1 MNRRGTMLKVNPHPD
16 YPPEEGRYLN
26 WSSGVMKNFMLMFSI
41 SALALVML
49 LWGQTSM
56 AAEIALPS
64 PSYKG
69 TVSVEEA
76 LKARRTHRSFQ
87 SRPLTLKQFS
97 QILWGAYGV
106 SAQKYGSFLKTAP
119 SAGALYPLDIYGVV
133 GQGSV
138 ETLAPGI
145 YHFRPENHA
154 VELIKQGDLRAEVA
168 RHALQ
173 QMWMAKAPLM
183 LVITGEYN
191 RSSIKY
197 GLRGATYTHI
207 EAGHVGQNIFLQ
219 AEAIGLKAGIVGAFN
234 NRGVVATMGLP
245 PSHDP
250 LLIMP
255 VGYSE

>member
-1 MNRRGTMLKVNPHPD
+1 
-16 YPPEEGRYLN
+16 
-26 WSSGVMKNFMLMFSI
+26 MFAI
-41 SALALVML
+41 KKKLLLVSALGLVIL
-49 LWGQTSM
+49 LSFFSSDTM

-64 PSYKG
+64 PAHRGK
-69 TVSVEEA
+69 VSVEEA

-87 SRPLTLKQFS
+87 PRPLTLNQFS
-97 QILWGAYGV
+97 QILWAAYGV
-106 SAQKYGSFLKTAP
+106 TDRKYGSFLKTAP

-133 GQGSV
+133 GQGGV

-145 YHFRPENHA
+145 YHFFPENHA
-154 VELIKQGDLRAEVA
+154 VELLKQGDLRAEVA
-168 RHALQ
+168 RNALQ

-183 LVITGEYN
+183 LIITGEYN

-197 GLRGATYTHI
+197 GPRGVTYTHI

-234 NRGVVATMGLP
+234 NRSVVTTMGLP

-255 VGYSE
+255 VGYAE

>member
-1 MNRRGTMLKVNPHPD
+1 MFA
-16 YPPEEGRYLN
+16 
-26 WSSGVMKNFMLMFSI
+26 MKKRLLVVPTLGLVILI
-41 SALALVML
+41 SFL
-49 LWGQTSM
+49 GSDTM

-69 TVSVEEA
+69 TVSVEET

-87 SRPLTLKQFS
+87 PRPLTLKQLS

-106 SAQKYGSFLKTAP
+106 TSQRYGSFLKTAP

-133 GQGSV
+133 GQGGV

-145 YHFRPENHA
+145 YHFRPENHS
-154 VELIKQGDLRAEVA
+154 VELVKQGDLRAEVA

-191 RSSIKY
+191 RSSMKY
-197 GLRGATYTHI
+197 GPRGVTYTHI
-207 EAGHVGQNIFLQ
+207 ETGHVGQNIFLQ

-234 NRGVVATMGLP
+234 NKKIIRAMGLSS
-245 PSHDP
+245 SHDP

>member
-1 MNRRGTMLKVNPHPD
+1 MF
-16 YPPEEGRYLN
+16 
-26 WSSGVMKNFMLMFSI
+26 SQKNFMFMLLI
-41 SALALVML
+41 SALAIVVLFF
-49 LWGQTSM
+49 GQISM
-56 AAEIALPS
+56 AGEIALPS

-97 QILWGAYGV
+97 QILWAAYGV
-106 SAQKYGSFLKTAP
+106 TAQKYGSFLKTAP

-133 GQGSV
+133 GKGGV
-138 ETLAPGI
+138 ETLASGI

-154 VELIKQGDLRAEVA
+154 LELVNQGDLRAEVA
-168 RHALQ
+168 RQALQ

-183 LVITGEYN
+183 LVITGDYN
-191 RSSIKY
+191 RSNIKY
-197 GLRGATYTHI
+197 GPRGVTYTHI

-234 NRGVVATMGLP
+234 NQQIIRVMGFP
-245 PSHDP
+245 TSQDP

>member
-1 MNRRGTMLKVNPHPD
+1 MFA
-16 YPPEEGRYLN
+16 
-26 WSSGVMKNFMLMFSI
+26 MKKRLLVVPTLGLVILI
-41 SALALVML
+41 SFL
-49 LWGQTSM
+49 GSDTM

-69 TVSVEEA
+69 SVSVEEA

-87 SRPLTLKQFS
+87 SRPLILKQFS

-106 SAQKYGSFLKTAP
+106 TDRKYGSFLKTAP

-133 GQGSV
+133 GQGGV

-154 VELIKQGDLRAEVA
+154 IELVKQGDLRAEVA
-168 RHALQ
+168 RQALQ

-197 GLRGATYTHI
+197 GLRSAIYTHI
-207 EAGHVGQNIFLQ
+207 EAGHVGQNVFLQ

-234 NRGVVATMGLP
+234 NQQIIRVMGFST
-245 PSHDP
+245 SHDP

>member
-1 MNRRGTMLKVNPHPD
+1 MFAMKKRLLVVPTLGLVI
-16 YPPEEGRYLN
+16 LISFL
-26 WSSGVMKNFMLMFSI
+26 SSDTI
-41 SALALVML
+41 
-49 LWGQTSM
+49 

-64 PSYKG
+64 PSHKG

-87 SRPLTLKQFS
+87 SRHLTLKQFS

-106 SAQKYGSFLKTAP
+106 TAQKYGSFLKTAP

-133 GQGSV
+133 GQKGV

-154 VELIKQGDLRAEVA
+154 IELVKQGDLRAEVA
-168 RHALQ
+168 RQALQ
-173 QMWMAKAPLM
+173 QMWMAKAPLL
-183 LVITGEYN
+183 LVITGEYS
-191 RSSIKY
+191 RSNIKY
-197 GLRGATYTHI
+197 GPRGVTYTHI

-234 NRGVVATMGLP
+234 NQQIIRAMGLSS
-245 PSHDP
+245 SHDP

-255 VGYSE
+255 VGYSD

>member
-1 MNRRGTMLKVNPHPD
+1 
-16 YPPEEGRYLN
+16 
-26 WSSGVMKNFMLMFSI
+26 MFAI
-41 SALALVML
+41 KKRLLVVPTL
-49 LWGQTSM
+49 GLVILILFLTSDTM

-69 TVSVEEA
+69 TISVEEA

-106 SAQKYGSFLKTAP
+106 TAQKYGSFLKTAP

-133 GQGSV
+133 GQGGV
-138 ETLAPGI
+138 ETLAPGV
-145 YHFRPENHA
+145 YHFRPENHT
-154 VELIKQGDLRAEVA
+154 VELVKQGDLRAEVA

-173 QMWMAKAPLM
+173 QMWLAKAPLI

-191 RSSIKY
+191 RSSLKY
-197 GLRGATYTHI
+197 GRRGVTYTHI

-219 AEAIGLKAGIVGAFN
+219 AEAIGLKAGSVGAFN
-234 NRGVVATMGLP
+234 NRGVVTAIGLP

>member
-1 MNRRGTMLKVNPHPD
+1 MLT
-16 YPPEEGRYLN
+16 
-26 WSSGVMKNFMLMFSI
+26 FFI
-41 SALALVML
+41 SALAFFML
-49 LWGQTSM
+49 LCGQISM
-56 AAEIALPS
+56 AAEIDLPS

-106 SAQKYGSFLKTAP
+106 TDRKYGSFLKTAP

-133 GQGSV
+133 GQDGV
-138 ETLAPGI
+138 ETLAAGI
-145 YHFRPENHA
+145 YHFRPENHT
-154 VELIKQGDLRAEVA
+154 VELVKQGDLRAEVA
-168 RHALQ
+168 GHALR

-191 RSSIKY
+191 RSSMKY
-197 GLRGATYTHI
+197 GPRGVTYTHI

-234 NRGVVATMGLP
+234 NRSVITTMGLP

-255 VGYSE
+255 VGYSK

>member
-1 MNRRGTMLKVNPHPD
+1 MFA
-16 YPPEEGRYLN
+16 
-26 WSSGVMKNFMLMFSI
+26 MKKRLLVVPTLGLVILI
-41 SALALVML
+41 SFL
-49 LWGQTSM
+49 GSDTM

-69 TVSVEEA
+69 SVSVEEA

-87 SRPLTLKQFS
+87 SRPLILKQFS

-106 SAQKYGSFLKTAP
+106 TDRKYGSFLKTAP

-138 ETLAPGI
+138 ETLAPGV

-154 VELIKQGDLRAEVA
+154 IELVKQGDLRAEVA
-168 RHALQ
+168 RQALQ

-207 EAGHVGQNIFLQ
+207 EAGHVGQNVFLQ

-234 NRGVVATMGLP
+234 NQQIIRAMGIST
-245 PSHDP
+245 SHDP

>member
-1 MNRRGTMLKVNPHPD
+1 
-16 YPPEEGRYLN
+16 
-26 WSSGVMKNFMLMFSI
+26 MFAIKKQLLLVLTLGLVILI
-41 SALALVML
+41 SFF
-49 LWGQTSM
+49 GSDTM

-64 PSYKG
+64 PSYQG

-97 QILWGAYGV
+97 QILWAAYGV
-106 SAQKYGSFLKTAP
+106 TAQKYGSFLKTAP

-133 GQGSV
+133 GQAGV

-154 VELIKQGDLRAEVA
+154 VELVKQGDLRAEVA
-168 RHALQ
+168 RRALQ
-173 QMWMAKAPLM
+173 QMWMAKAPLI

-191 RSSIKY
+191 RSSLKY
-197 GLRGATYTHI
+197 GPRGVTYTHI

-219 AEAIGLKAGIVGAFN
+219 AEAIGLKAGIVGAFSN
-234 NRGVVATMGLP
+234 KQIIRAMGLST
-245 PSHDP
+245 SHDP
-250 LLIMP
+250 ILIMP
-255 VGYSE
+255 VGYAE

>member
-1 MNRRGTMLKVNPHPD
+1 MIAIKKQLLVVSILGLVV
-16 YPPEEGRYLN
+16 LISFL
-26 WSSGVMKNFMLMFSI
+26 SSD
-41 SALALVML
+41 
-49 LWGQTSM
+49 TM
-56 AAEIALPS
+56 AAEITLPS

-87 SRPLTLKQFS
+87 PRPLTLKQFS

-106 SAQKYGSFLKTAP
+106 TSQRYGSFLKTAP

-133 GQGSV
+133 GQGGV

-154 VELIKQGDLRAEVA
+154 VELVKQGDLRAEVA
-168 RHALQ
+168 GNALQ
-173 QMWMAKAPLM
+173 QMWMARAPLL

-197 GLRGATYTHI
+197 GPRGVTYTHI
-207 EAGHVGQNIFLQ
+207 EAGHVGQNVFLQ

-234 NRGVVATMGLP
+234 NRSVVTTMGVP
-245 PSHDP
+245 PNQDP

-255 VGYSE
+255 VGYSD

>member
-1 MNRRGTMLKVNPHPD
+1 MF
-16 YPPEEGRYLN
+16 
-26 WSSGVMKNFMLMFSI
+26 SQKNFMFMLLI
-41 SALALVML
+41 SALAIVVLFF
-49 LWGQTSM
+49 GQISM
-56 AAEIALPS
+56 AGEIALPS
-64 PSYKG
+64 PAYKG

-87 SRPLTLKQFS
+87 PRPLTLKQFS

-106 SAQKYGSFLKTAP
+106 TAQKYGSFLKTAP

-133 GQGSV
+133 GQGGV

-154 VELIKQGDLRAEVA
+154 LELVKQGDLRAEVA
-168 RHALQ
+168 RQALQ
-173 QMWMAKAPLM
+173 QMWMAKAPLI
-183 LVITGEYN
+183 LVITGDYN
-191 RSSIKY
+191 RSNIKY
-197 GLRGATYTHI
+197 GPRGVTYTHI

-234 NRGVVATMGLP
+234 NQQIIRVMGFP
-245 PSHDP
+245 TSQDP

-255 VGYSE
+255 VGYSD

>member
-1 MNRRGTMLKVNPHPD
+1 MR
-16 YPPEEGRYLN
+16 
-26 WSSGVMKNFMLMFSI
+26 MFLI
-41 SALALVML
+41 SALTLVML
-49 LWGQTSM
+49 FCGQISI
-56 AAEIALPS
+56 AAEIVLPS
-64 PSYKG
+64 PSNKG

-106 SAQKYGSFLKTAP
+106 TDQKYGSFLKTAP

-133 GQGSV
+133 GHSGV
-138 ETLAPGI
+138 ETLAAGI
-145 YHFRPENHA
+145 YHFRPETHT
-154 VELIKQGDLRAEVA
+154 VELVKQGDLRAEVA
-168 RHALQ
+168 GHALR

-183 LVITGEYN
+183 LVITGDYN
-191 RSSIKY
+191 RSSMKY
-197 GLRGATYTHI
+197 GPRGVTYTHI

-234 NRGVVATMGLP
+234 NRSVITTMGLP

-255 VGYSE
+255 VGY

>member
-1 MNRRGTMLKVNPHPD
+1 
-16 YPPEEGRYLN
+16 
-26 WSSGVMKNFMLMFSI
+26 
-41 SALALVML
+41 
-49 LWGQTSM
+49 M

-87 SRPLTLKQFS
+87 SRPLTLKKFS
-97 QILWGAYGV
+97 QILWAAYGV
-106 SAQKYGSFLKTAP
+106 TAQHYGSFLKTAP

-133 GQGSV
+133 GEGGV
-138 ETLAPGI
+138 ETLSPGV

-154 VELIKQGDLRAEVA
+154 IELVKQGDLRAEVA
-168 RHALQ
+168 RQALQ

-197 GLRGATYTHI
+197 GPRGVTYTHI

-234 NRGVVATMGLP
+234 NQQIIRAMGLST
-245 PSHDP
+245 SHDP

-255 VGYSE
+255 VGYSD

>member
-1 MNRRGTMLKVNPHPD
+1 MFAMKRPLLVVPTLGLVI
-16 YPPEEGRYLN
+16 LVSF
-26 WSSGVMKNFMLMFSI
+26 WSSD
-41 SALALVML
+41 
-49 LWGQTSM
+49 TM

-97 QILWGAYGV
+97 QILWAAYGV
-106 SAQKYGSFLKTAP
+106 TAQKYGAFLKTAP

-133 GQGSV
+133 GKGGV
-138 ETLAPGI
+138 ETLASGI

-154 VELIKQGDLRAEVA
+154 LELVKQGDLRAEVA
-168 RHALQ
+168 KQALQ

-183 LVITGEYN
+183 LVITGEYK

-197 GLRGATYTHI
+197 GPRGVTYAHI

-234 NRGVVATMGLP
+234 NHQIMRAMGLST
-245 PSHDP
+245 SHDP

-255 VGYSE
+255 VGYSK